1 MWLSNLF
8 GQSPTREELFERLM
22 ECDVIVYNISES
34 TAQEQIDEAT
44 WAFSGKIVYWLVRN

>member
-1 MWLSNLF
+1 
-8 GQSPTREELFERLM
+8 M